1 LEQAKEKVVQE
12 AEKWRYK
19 LNRLEEELSVAN
31 DRVYNHKMKQRE
43 IVQKQINNATLNEQ
57 LMQNYIESLED
68 ANAELSREL
77 QCALSGKR
85 ASERQTAKA
94 RKIAAERLQ
103 KWHDERNKRKEAQ
116 DLAAKN
122 EKAARDAEK
131 LILEYKETTQDM
143 RRQMQKEW
151 ADEDA
156 AARRGGGR
164 RWPIWVVQLI
174 CELLVNGTA
183 PSSIPSNIE
192 TMYETL
198 YGAKPKEV
206 PSINFVRGCRVV
218 VEIIG
223 ETIAAIKLAA
233 AETWKQLW
241 TDATTRRQISFTALV
256 IGLLGDEENDA
267 IDPVIV
273 SSCIFMAD
281 ERAETQ
287 ADGIEHKIAL
297 LKRRLERLLN
307 AVKERVPQKAA
318 LIPSPDGIDLNKL
331 GFDGVAMTDTC
342 NTAQKLRRILVDRI
356 DGMIDLDCTNHLR
369 NVWLGGVE
377 TSLTKYLN
385 EILRLSLDEI
395 DPMLRVSS
403 SISALIRAIDKEFS
417 LCANYPKG
425 HGELFKAWMKAN
437 YSGALLLHVERSAGS
452 RQDLC
457 TEGCLA
463 IYMNYPY
470 YIEFLDEMLRKPKQ
484 SNQQA
489 SILQQNLFVVLT
501 STEMIALARLFS
513 ILHISICMPM
523 SDTLPGKPMSSKC
536 MVGVQLISLV

>member
-206 PSINFVRGCRVV
+206 PSIITLCEVV
-218 VEIIG
+218 V
-223 ETIAAIKLAA
+223 
-233 AETWKQLW
+233 W
-241 TDATTRRQISFTALV
+241 
-256 IGLLGDEENDA
+256 LL
-267 IDPVIV
+267 
-273 SSCIFMAD
+273 
-281 ERAETQ
+281 R
-287 ADGIEHKIAL
+287 
-297 LKRRLERLLN
+297 
-307 AVKERVPQKAA
+307 
-318 LIPSPDGIDLNKL
+318 
-331 GFDGVAMTDTC
+331 
-342 NTAQKLRRILVDRI
+342 
-356 DGMIDLDCTNHLR
+356 
-369 NVWLGGVE
+369 
-377 TSLTKYLN
+377 
-385 EILRLSLDEI
+385 
-395 DPMLRVSS
+395 
-403 SISALIRAIDKEFS
+403 
-417 LCANYPKG
+417 
-425 HGELFKAWMKAN
+425 
-437 YSGALLLHVERSAGS
+437 
-452 RQDLC
+452 
-457 TEGCLA
+457 
-463 IYMNYPY
+463 
-470 YIEFLDEMLRKPKQ
+470 
-484 SNQQA
+484 
-489 SILQQNLFVVLT
+489 
-501 STEMIALARLFS
+501 
-513 ILHISICMPM
+513 
-523 SDTLPGKPMSSKC
+523 
-536 MVGVQLISLV
+536 